1 MGKLSTLDEAEDDSV
16 LEPSQ
21 NGADPVE
28 RERISGEH
36 IIGLHGWPPG
46 RAEERMFGG
55 MLFVLLFYI
64 ISVPFRSSE
73 WSRASSAALGF
84 AVTVNAGY
92 H

>member
-1 MGKLSTLDEAEDDSV
+1 
-16 LEPSQ
+16 
-21 NGADPVE
+21 
-28 RERISGEH
+28 
-36 IIGLHGWPPG
+36 
-46 RAEERMFGG
+46 MFGG
-55 MLFVLLFYI
+55 MLFVLLFYIMI